1 MGIIIT
7 IEGVG
12 NRKLEIVRIGDF
24 SFSTEQFDAYETLSG
39 FACFADLP
47 SLRCFQVEC
56 DCFRSFSHV
65 TFQSGS
71 LSRG

>member
-12 NRKLEIVRIGDF
+12 NRKLEIIQIDYF
-24 SFSTEQFDAYETLSG
+24 SFSTERFDAYETLSG

-71 LSRG
+71 AWKG